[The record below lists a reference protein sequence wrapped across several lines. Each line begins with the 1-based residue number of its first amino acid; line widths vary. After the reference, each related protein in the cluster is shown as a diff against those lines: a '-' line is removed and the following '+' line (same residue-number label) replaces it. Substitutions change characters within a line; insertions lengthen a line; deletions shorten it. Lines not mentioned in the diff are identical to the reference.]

1 MTAGISKYTERP
13 GATRRTSAMIVAA
26 VTAGALFATAT
37 GAQAADPAAQR
48 TVSASSTSAVDV
60 PEFTAAEQAQGAA
73 LAEGI
78 AELGVT
84 EDQFAAALEVALAR
98 PAPDAEALRTRL
110 AALPAQPT
118 AEQLA
123 QAAYPGDG
131 EAQAALLPVFA
142 KEEVRAAALAQ
153 LAPASAA
160 PASAAPAPGG
170 KKPMM
175 AAMGWWDQTKFVV
188 KCSAAVA
195 AVLISFAPAGSSIK
209 VARAVAL
216 FKRYGAKKTANI
228 IWRFVNGKHVG
239 SKEREA
245 VKAFIGIS
253 AISSACSK

>member
-1 MTAGISKYTERP
+1 MTAGISKYTERR
-13 GATRRTSAMIVAA
+13 GATRRTSAVIVAA
-26 VTAGALFATAT
+26 VTAGALLATAT
-37 GAQAADPAAQR
+37 VAQAADPAAQR
-48 TVSASSTSAVDV
+48 TVSASSASAVDV

-84 EDQFAAALEVALAR
+84 EDQFAAALEVALTR

-153 LAPASAA
+153 LA

>member
-1 MTAGISKYTERP
+1 MTAGISKYTERR

-84 EDQFAAALEVALAR
+84 EDQFAAALEVALTR

-142 KEEVRAAALAQ
+142 KEEVRAATLAQ
-153 LAPASAA
+153 LA

>member
-1 MTAGISKYTERP
+1 MTAGISKYSERR

-84 EDQFAAALEVALAR
+84 EDQFAAALEVALTR

-118 AEQLA
+118 SEQLA

-142 KEEVRAAALAQ
+142 KEEVRVAALAQ
-153 LAPASAA
+153 LA

>member
-1 MTAGISKYTERP
+1 MTTRISTYD
-13 GATRRTSAMIVAA
+13 RRHRAARRSSAMIVAA
-26 VTAGALFATAT
+26 VTTGALFATAT
-37 GAQAADPAAQR
+37 AAQAADPAAQR
-48 TVSASSTSAVDV
+48 AVATSGAAAVDN
-60 PEFTAAEQAQGAA
+60 PAFTASEQEQGAA
-73 LAEGI
+73 LAQGI

-84 EDQFAAALEVALAR
+84 EDQFAAALEVALTR
-98 PAPDAEALRTRL
+98 PTPDADALRTRL

-118 AEQLA
+118 AEQLV
-123 QAAYPGDG
+123 QAAYPEDLA
-131 EAQAALLPVFA
+131 AQAALLPVFS
-142 KEEVRAAALAQ
+142 KEEVRTAALAQ
-153 LAPASAA
+153 FSPASAA
-160 PASAAPAPGG
+160 PVADGR
-170 KKPMM
+170 KPMM
-175 AAMGWWDQTKFVV
+175 AAAGWWDQTKFVV

>member
-1 MTAGISKYTERP
+1 MTAGISKYTERR

-84 EDQFAAALEVALAR
+84 EDQFAAALEVALTR

-153 LAPASAA
+153 LA

>member
-1 MTAGISKYTERP
+1 MTAGISKYTERR

-84 EDQFAAALEVALAR
+84 EDQFAAALEVALTR

-160 PASAAPAPGG
+160 PAPGG

-175 AAMGWWDQTKFVV
+175 ATMGWWDQTKFVV

>member
-1 MTAGISKYTERP
+1 MTAGISKYTERR
-13 GATRRTSAMIVAA
+13 GATRRASAMIVAA

-84 EDQFAAALEVALAR
+84 EDQFAAALEVALTR

-153 LAPASAA
+153 LA

>member
-1 MTAGISKYTERP
+1 MTAGISKYTARH

-37 GAQAADPAAQR
+37 GAQAADPAPQPTA
-48 TVSASSTSAVDV
+48 TASSTSAVDV
-60 PEFTAAEQAQGAA
+60 PEFTVAEQAQGAA

-84 EDQFAAALEVALAR
+84 EDQFAAALEVALTR

-142 KEEVRAAALAQ
+142 KEEVRTAALAQ
-153 LAPASAA
+153 LAPTSAA
-160 PASAAPAPGG
+160 PTPGG

-228 IWRFVNGKHVG
+228 IWRFVNGKRVG

>member
-1 MTAGISKYTERP
+1 MTTRINTNTQRH
-13 GATRRTSAMIVAA
+13 GAARRTSAMIVAA

-37 GAQAADPAAQR
+37 GAQAADPAARQ
-48 TVSASSTSAVDV
+48 TAAANGVPVVDD
-60 PEFTAAEQAQGAA
+60 PGFTAAEQEQGATLAQG
-73 LAEGI
+73 I
-78 AELGVT
+78 ARLGVT
-84 EDQFAAALEVALAR
+84 EEQFAAALEVALTR
-98 PAPDAEALRTRL
+98 PAPDADTLRTRL
-110 AALPAQPT
+110 AALTAQPS
-118 AEQLA
+118 AEQLV

-131 EAQAALLPVFA
+131 EAQAALLPVFS
-142 KEEVRAAALAQ
+142 KEEVRTATLAQ
-153 LAPASAA
+153 LSPASAA
-160 PASAAPAPGG
+160 AAPGG
-170 KKPMM
+170 KKPMT
-175 AAMGWWDQTKFVV
+175 AAAGWWDQTKFVV